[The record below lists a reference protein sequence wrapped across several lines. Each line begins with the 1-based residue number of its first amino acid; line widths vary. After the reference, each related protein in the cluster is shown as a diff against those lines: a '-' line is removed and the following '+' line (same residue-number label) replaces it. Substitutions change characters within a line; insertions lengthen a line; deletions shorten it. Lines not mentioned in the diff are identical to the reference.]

1 MLLSRRIG
9 LLHTIESDLLGC
21 NLSVPIQSLHGQSGI
36 MLLEPESARVW
47 IIWDIRQNEE
57 AAEAD
62 TNSHD
67 AVDNK

>member
-1 MLLSRRIG
+1 
-9 LLHTIESDLLGC
+9 
-21 NLSVPIQSLHGQSGI
+21 

-47 IIWDIRQNEE
+47 IIGDIRQNEE

-67 AVDNK
+67 AVDDKKPSPASNASLSIQSVHDGNCQRA